1 MKSRIFVSLFSL
13 SVAILSLSLGG
24 CTGSNESETAG
35 NFSENNSAV
44 ISVISKSEPESSE
57 SLENSVPEQKTPDGE
72 PTFLTTPDGTPIYT
86 FEITAYQN
94 PAEFHGT
101 HEQYPLD
108 TFNRETFFDPVYSHE
123 AVCEGFSYAFIPRRS
138 ISAYEAPE
146 KFTDDHGFLIYS
158 GDELP
163 PSSEYFRIKTGDKF
177 GSLTVKSA
185 SAGFSNDKALWYDG
199 DPDKVPGIYL
209 TGAEI
214 RYEGE
219 VELTGTIRVARTEG
233 YDTAGDLWFY
243 PDGDCVSQI
252 PMANYRFDGSDPDR
266 GIYHSASC
274 SEGTYGELTLIWLG
288 NMYDYGNVDFDGLQP
303 GDTARVKL
311 IVKDPVA
318 SFRWGYDGCSAE
330 PVAVTVVD

>member
-1 MKSRIFVSLFSL
+1 MKKFTSIIITAVLIAGLAGCDKPAETGDL
-13 SVAILSLSLGG
+13 STTTESASTTVES
-24 CTGSNESETAG
+24 TQSN
-35 NFSENNSAV
+35 
-44 ISVISKSEPESSE
+44 EPESE
-57 SLENSVPEQKTPDGE
+57 SVPKGE
-72 PTFLTTPDGTPIYT
+72 PTFLTAPDGTPIYT
-86 FEITAYQN
+86 SEITKYQS
-94 PAEFHGT
+94 PSEFHGT
-101 HEQYPLD
+101 HEQYPLN

-123 AVCEGFSYAFIPRRS
+123 AVCDGFSYAFIPRRS
-138 ISAYEAPE
+138 ISAYDAPE
-146 KFTDDHGFLIYS
+146 KFIDDNGVLIYS

-163 PSSEYFRIKTGDKF
+163 PSNEYFRIKVGDKF

-185 SAGFSNDKALWYDG
+185 YAGFSNYKAFWYDG

-219 VELTGTIRVARTEG
+219 VELTGTICVMRTEG

-252 PMANYRFDGSDPDR
+252 PVANYQFDSSNPGL
-266 GIYHSASC
+266 GIYHSAISGL
-274 SEGTYGELTLIWLG
+274 SAYGELTLINLG

-311 IVKDPVA
+311 TVKNPIA
-318 SFRWGYDGCSAE
+318 SFSWGYDGCGAE
-330 PVAVTVVD
+330 PVAVTVLE